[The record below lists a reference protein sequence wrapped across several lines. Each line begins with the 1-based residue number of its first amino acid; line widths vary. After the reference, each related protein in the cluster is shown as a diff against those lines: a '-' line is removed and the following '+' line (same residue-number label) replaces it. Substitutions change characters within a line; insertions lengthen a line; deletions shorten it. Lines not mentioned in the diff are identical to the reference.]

1 MTNGTTIDVNGRPV
15 FIPDSVLREQQV
27 KDSQSIELIA
37 HKVSRLATDMSD
49 LASAQ
54 RRMSESITALVR
66 IEERQ
71 TTTTIRIDDIAK
83 TAAEKEIRLR
93 VLEKEIPDHLNA
105 RLSAIETKMPG
116 LVESRLWLIAGGL
129 GVLALVGKALAAF
142 IFK

>member
-1 MTNGTTIDVNGRPV
+1 MTGGTRINVGGEQVT
-15 FIPDSVLREQQV
+15 IPDHVLREQQI

-71 TTTTIRIDDIAK
+71 LTTSSRIDELTK
-83 TAAEKEIRLR
+83 SAAEKEIRLR
-93 VLEKEIPDHLNA
+93 LLEIAMPENA
-105 RLSAIETKMPG
+105 DKRLSVIETQLPS
-116 LVESRLWLIAGGL
+116 LIESRLWLIAGGL
-129 GVLALVGKALAAF
+129 GVIGLVAMAIAKLV
-142 IFK
+142 FK